1 MNKSISQ
8 KDMLL
13 NSIMKNNKKKMN
25 IVTNNSAQ
33 KGSLNT
39 KGNIDVKAKNRKSQ

>member
-1 MNKSISQ
+1 MIK
-8 KDMLL
+8 
-13 NSIMKNNKKKMN
+13 KNVKKRIN

-33 KGSLNT
+33 NSAVNT